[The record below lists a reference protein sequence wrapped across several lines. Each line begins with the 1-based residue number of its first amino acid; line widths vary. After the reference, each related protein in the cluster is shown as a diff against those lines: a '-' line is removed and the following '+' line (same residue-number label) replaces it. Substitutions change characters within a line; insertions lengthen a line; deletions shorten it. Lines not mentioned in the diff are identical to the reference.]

1 MTSTSAELIAKLDGA
16 DPNDIVKE
24 FAANSAFR
32 AANQEEL
39 TTEQDPYRRPV
50 RPDDLEWLDYGVP
63 MPAEKAL
70 LLSGLLGH
78 RMLRNAYDADLL
90 YLPPGANAAAAENG
104 REFYSVRNRLL
115 GALAEPI
122 LERHLFSFLEAERKP
137 LATPGVEALTEELR
151 GYYAERLAAPGQAFD
166 VALSRKDRKEAA
178 TFLLLQV
185 TAYQPAA
192 HHAIARNALGEY
204 DLAHPGLRDLLLR
217 DYRDWVDRAPE
228 YGDLLGQAGL
238 KPATAAYWQLY
249 LGSSLARG
257 NHLHHLSRGHERF
270 FAFLGAWFHKKI
282 DDAVTARRY
291 GAVLE
296 EGLGIRTGLFD
307 HAAGLEEKHIGA
319 LVEEVVRPLADR
331 FGTTVVESFH
341 AGFSDARHLAGLWDR
356 DLSDQLAWADQIS
369 TYMDKAERI
378 QRHITD
384 EHIEVDLDTFVES
397 CEETSTT
404 HVHDEHRLVM
414 IEVGEMHFWNNVTHQ
429 IKLVQGDK
437 LLIPVSRLHGSVVL
451 SGSCTYHQPIIPEEM
466 FQRF

>member
-1 MTSTSAELIAKLDGA
+1 MTATSAELIAKLDA
-16 DPNDIVKE
+16 DPNAIVKE

-32 AANQEEL
+32 AATQEEL

-50 RPDDLEWLDYGVP
+50 RPDDLEWLDYGTP
-63 MPAEKAL
+63 MRAENAL

-90 YLPPGANAAAAENG
+90 HLPPAGNPAAAENG
-104 REFYSVRNRLL
+104 RAFDSVRNRVL
-115 GALAEPI
+115 GALAAPI
-122 LERHLFSFLEAERKP
+122 LEHHLFAFLEDERTP
-137 LATPGVEALTEELR
+137 LHNPGIDTLKNELR
-151 GYYAERLAAPGQAFD
+151 AYYEERLAAPGDAFD

-178 TFLLLQV
+178 TFVLLQV
-185 TAYQPAA
+185 TAYRPAA
-192 HHAIARNALGEY
+192 HHAIGRNALGEY

-228 YGDLLGQAGL
+228 YGDLLDRAGL
-238 KPATAAYWQLY
+238 KPAAAAYWQLY
-249 LGSSLARG
+249 LTTSLARG
-257 NHLHHLSRGHERF
+257 NHLHRLAREHERF
-270 FAFLGAWFHKKI
+270 FEFLGAWFHKKI
-282 DDAVTARRY
+282 DDAVTATRHA
-291 GAVLE
+291 AVLE
-296 EGLGIRTGLFD
+296 EGLGIRTTLFQG
-307 HAAGLEEKHIGA
+307 AAELEEKHIGA
-319 LVEEVVRPLADR
+319 LVDEVVRPLADR
-331 FGTTVVESFH
+331 FGAAVVESFH
-341 AGFSDARHLAGLWDR
+341 AGFSDARRLAALWDR
-356 DLSDQLAWADQIS
+356 DLAEQLAWADQIG

-378 QRHITD
+378 QRHISD
-384 EHIEVDLDTFVES
+384 ENIEVDLDTFVES